1 MSTSRS
7 IRTRAA
13 ALVVALAVVGG
24 ACADDLADSAAP
36 TTAAP
41 AAGTET
47 TVAAADTTTTLMP
60 DQVYDIV
67 GTALQAN
74 AFSQLAGML
83 LNAGLIETMRGGPFT
98 VFAPTDAAFHKLPL
112 DVLHAVEDDADL
124 LATAL
129 TYHVVPGTLMAADLE
144 DGPLMT
150 VSGFELTVSHDGDT
164 VLINGNPIA
173 AADVVATNGVVHVMG
188 DVLVPPCCGDIVGVA
203 TGLPGFGT
211 LVDLVTAADLVETL
225 QSEGPFTVFAP
236 TDDALAKIPGP
247 IVDVIAGD
255 KDLLTTVLT
264 HHVVAGKMTTAELVA
279 AGTVETVAGDT
290 LTVTQDEAGNV
301 YVDGNKIGQQNVQA
315 TNGIIHVMSDP
326 LVPAL
331 GDIID
336 VATTLPGF
344 TTLATLVT
352 NAGLVDTLKGDGPF
366 TVFAPVDAAFEA
378 LPAATLA
385 AVQADPELLATV
397 LTYHVVAGK
406 LTTAD
411 LVPGTLETV
420 AGIELTITVVDGV
433 TLIDGHPIALQN
445 VQASNGVIQVMG
457 DVLVPET

>member
-7 IRTRAA
+7 IRTRAV
-13 ALVVALAVVGG
+13 ALVAVLAVVGV
-24 ACADDLADSAAP
+24 ACNDDLADTPAP
-36 TTAAP
+36 TTV
-41 AAGTET
+41 AGSAT
-47 TVAAADTTTTLMP
+47 TVAAAATSTTLMP
-60 DQVYDIV
+60 TKEYDIV
-67 GTALQAN
+67 GTALKAN

-83 LNAGLIETMRGGPFT
+83 LDAGLVDTMRGGPFT
-98 VFAPTDAAFHKLPL
+98 VFAPTDDAFKKLPL
-112 DVLHAVEDDADL
+112 DVLHAVEDDPDM

-129 TYHVVPGTLMAADLE
+129 TYHVVPGTLMAADLK

-164 VLINGNPIA
+164 VLINGNPITTP
-173 AADVVATNGVVHVMG
+173 DVVATNGVVHVMS

-211 LVDLVTAADLVETL
+211 LVDLVTAADLVDTL

-236 TDDALAKIPGP
+236 TDAALAKIPGP

-279 AGTVETVAGDT
+279 AGTVKTVAGDT
-290 LTVTQDEAGNV
+290 LTITQDDAGNV
-301 YVDGNKIGQQNVQA
+301 YVDGNMIGQKNVQA
-315 TNGIIHVMSDP
+315 TNGIINVMSDP

-344 TTLATLVT
+344 ATLATLVT

-397 LTYHVVAGK
+397 LTYHVVPGK

-411 LVPGTLETV
+411 LKPGKLTTV
-420 AGIELTITVVDGV
+420 AGVDLTITVEDGV

-445 VQASNGVIQVMG
+445 VQASNGIIQVMG

>member
-7 IRTRAA
+7 IRTRAV
-13 ALVVALAVVGG
+13 ALVAVLAVVGV
-24 ACADDLADSAAP
+24 ACDDDLADTPAP
-36 TTAAP
+36 TTV
-41 AAGTET
+41 AGSET
-47 TVAAADTTTTLMP
+47 TVAAAATSTTLMP
-60 DQVYDIV
+60 AKAYDIV
-67 GTALQAN
+67 GTALRAN

-83 LNAGLIETMRGGPFT
+83 LNAGLVETMRGGPFT
-98 VFAPTDAAFHKLPL
+98 VFAPTDDAFHKIPT
-112 DVLHAVEDDADL
+112 DILHAVEDDPDL

-129 TYHVVPGTLMAADLE
+129 TYHVVPGTLMAADLK

-150 VSGFELTVSHDGDT
+150 VAGVELTVSHDGDT
-164 VLINGNPIA
+164 VLINGNAITTP
-173 AADVVATNGVVHVMG
+173 DVVATNGVVHVMS
-188 DVLVPPCCGDIVGVA
+188 DVLVPPLGDIIDVA
-203 TGLPGFGT
+203 TTLPGFGT
-211 LVDLVTAADLVETL
+211 LAELVTAADLVDTL
-225 QSEGPFTVFAP
+225 KSEGPFTVFAP

-255 KDLLTTVLT
+255 TDLLTTVLT
-264 HHVVAGKMTTAELVA
+264 HHVVAGKLTTADLVK

-290 LTVTQDEAGNV
+290 LTITQDEGGNV
-301 YVDGNKIGQQNVQA
+301 YVDGNKIQVSNVQA
-315 TNGIIHVMSDP
+315 TNGIINVINDP

-366 TVFAPVDAAFEA
+366 TVFAPVDGAFEA
-378 LPAATLA
+378 LPASTLA

-397 LTYHVVAGK
+397 LTYHVVPGK

-411 LVPGTLETV
+411 LQPGKLTTV
-420 AGIELTITVVDGV
+420 AGIDLTITVEDGV

-445 VQASNGVIQVMG
+445 VQASNGIIQVMA